1 MLGGAKIHPN
11 NTHVFYS
18 KISSFSDRPA
28 LKMPNNMIL
37 TKENNPKNTNT
48 QDIQAI
54 CLIGKAMI
62 NNQCQATSPV
72 TKVKFTVAV
81 I

>member
-28 LKMPNNMIL
+28 LKMLNNMIL
-37 TKENNPKNTNT
+37 TKKNNPKHTHT
-48 QDIQAI
+48 HKIQMAGNM
-54 CLIGKAMI
+54 CLIGFEIRII
-62 NNQCQATSPV
+62 NKYYLIQLL
-72 TKVKFTVAV
+72 
-81 I
+81 